1 MAPCVLCLTLDGLCP
16 FCESSKQ
23 QQNTCDQAEAA
34 GDGILLSEE
43 VSAVRDVDWASHAVI
58 CILDSACREED
69 EDYCRK
75 TLPANLYLDQ
85 TVLLPWANT
94 GFCSVGVW
102 ARVQVPAGT
111 RSGYNIYWYFVH
123 GSG

>member
-1 MAPCVLCLTLDGLCP
+1 M
-16 FCESSKQ
+16 
-23 QQNTCDQAEAA
+23 
-34 GDGILLSEE
+34 
-43 VSAVRDVDWASHAVI
+43 SAVRDVDWASHAVF

-85 TVLLPWANT
+85 TALLPGANT

-102 ARVQVPAGT
+102 AREQVPAGT

>member
-1 MAPCVLCLTLDGLCP
+1 MTMTTCDLCLTLDGLCP

-23 QQNTCDQAEAA
+23 QQTCDPTAA
-34 GDGILLSEE
+34 VGDEILLSEDVP
-43 VSAVRDVDWASHAVI
+43 VSAVRDVDWASHAVF

-85 TVLLPWANT
+85 TELLPGANT

-102 ARVQVPAGT
+102 AREQVPAGT
-111 RSGYNIYWYFVH
+111 RSGYNI
-123 GSG
+123 S